1 MEVVLDHK
9 KLKIAYH
16 ETGHAVMATI
26 YGQRIEKISLGQMDS
41 PLGTGTYSAFMKLAA
56 VDPNNRLTG
65 EKAIQ
70 KIMISLGGYASEI
83 LFYDGCFNTGEDDL
97 TIAANA
103 ADSMMQI
110 EEFKIWVA
118 QLPTPDPN
126 SFLDIIKNPLIRAY
140 INLKLD
146 ECVQTLTQ
154 FRPIV
159 QLIAEELYKRE
170 ELSGAEVYAL
180 FNSFMQS
187 RKKV

>member
-1 MEVVLDHK
+1 MDQK

-16 ETGHAVMATI
+16 ETGHAVMAMI
-26 YGQRIEKISLGQMDS
+26 YGQRIEKVSFGEMDS
-41 PLGTGTYSAFMKLAA
+41 PLGTGTYSAFMKLEA
-56 VDPNNRLTG
+56 VDSKIKLTG

-83 LFYDGCFNTGEDDL
+83 LFYDGRFNSGEDDL

-103 ADSMMQI
+103 ADNIMQI
-110 EEFKIWVA
+110 EQFKIWVA
-118 QLPTPDPN
+118 QLPIPDPN
-126 SFLDIIKNPLIRAY
+126 PFLNTIKNPLIRAY

-146 ECVQTLTQ
+146 ECIKTLNQ
-154 FRPIV
+154 LRPVI

-170 ELSGAEVYAL
+170 ELTGDEVYTL

-187 RKKV
+187 RTSEDS